1 MRIDVVRLGVDE
13 LMMGVHVGDLM
24 RVLVVEALVL
34 TTVHSGMG
42 HYLIVLIAHCDLVEL
57 VEQVVVVAHKIVI
70 GMCVND
76 RLLLYLR
83 IDLML

>member
-1 MRIDVVRLGVDE
+1 
-13 LMMGVHVGDLM
+13 MMGVHVGDLM

-34 TTVHSGMG
+34 TAVHSGMG

-57 VEQVVVVAHKIVI
+57 VEEVVVVAHEIVI

-76 RLLLYLR
+76 RLILYLR
-83 IDLML
+83 IDLMLQIARMGHS

>member
-34 TTVHSGMG
+34 TAVHSGMS
-42 HYLIVLIAHCDLVEL
+42 HNLIILIAHCDLVEL
-57 VEQVVVVAHKIVI
+57 VEKVVVVAHEIVI